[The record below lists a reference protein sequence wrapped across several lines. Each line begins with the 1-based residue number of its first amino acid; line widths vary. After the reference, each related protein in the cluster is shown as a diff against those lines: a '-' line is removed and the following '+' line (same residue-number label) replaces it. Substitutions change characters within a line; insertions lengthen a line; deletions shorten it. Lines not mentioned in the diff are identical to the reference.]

1 VIEEKAV
8 ELGRVIGQTDEYK
21 SVRQARE
28 SLEEITEIR
37 AQTQRLQA
45 LAEKIEEHARMQ
57 QEPPQEVADE
67 YEGLMSSIQAH
78 PKYQQLIA
86 AQANFDKIML
96 RVNESILEGMKKGA
110 ESSIIIPG

>member
-1 VIEEKAV
+1 MIEEKAV

-57 QEPPQEVADE
+57 QE